1 MQSQPLYRSNFAIR
15 SFFESFRWLILHKRE
30 LTRHFFNFVLAMQG
44 VPLLFDVQ
52 LLRFLGFG
60 LLLRLGGNLLELVA
74 VDLHVRPDQLVCYR
88 GHCLVPVLIL
98 LGYQEPL
105 NNDRIAL
112 LHTGLD
118 QFLDHIRVQ
127 EEQRLLRCLVVHPL
141 RRQYQ
146 SPEQVRP
153 KLPKLLLA
161 LAAHHLDHLLNL
173 VDEDDFFGWAGQRPK
188 L

>member
-1 MQSQPLYRSNFAIR
+1 
-15 SFFESFRWLILHKRE
+15 
-30 LTRHFFNFVLAMQG
+30 MQG
-44 VPLLFDVQ
+44 VPLLFNI
-52 LLRFLGFG
+52 LLFGFLSFG

-74 VDLHVRPDQLVCYR
+74 VDLHVRPDQLECYR

-98 LGYQEPL
+98 LGYHEPL

-112 LHTGLD
+112 VHTGLD

-153 KLPKLLLA
+153 KLPKLQLA